1 MTAFTASHA
10 DPNDTFEH
18 RLRLILEMAATTLEV
33 ERVSLWRFASHNAA
47 IECAGLYR
55 NSAKVYES
63 GAVLAREAAPAYFD
77 AIERQRVIA
86 APDARTDPR
95 TSGFRVPYLQP
106 LNIFAMLDVPL
117 RRGQDVIGVL
127 CAEHVGAARMWTVDE
142 QNFAISTANLI
153 AVATADERRREALS
167 QLDRELAGA
176 ARMQRQLLPPEM
188 PHHPAIRFGSYYR
201 TSRHAGGDYY
211 DVLSLSG
218 GRMGILVADV
228 SGHGAP
234 AAIVMAMIRAVVHT
248 YPGVPDDPPAVLRY
262 INTHFQFLW
271 DTSMYTTAVYAVLD
285 PSRKTLR
292 MSSAGHP
299 LPMKARRGGVDSPS
313 IDTAMC
319 LLWNVLGDIPCV
331 EFPLEPGDRWAFFTD
346 GITER
351 QAPDGTMFDPERLSA
366 ALARHGAGA
375 PAAIVDA
382 INFGELNQF
391 SAGHEPE
398 DDQTLLVVGF
408 D

>member
-1 MTAFTASHA
+1 MIADGLATSPSTILVVDDSPTNLQVLIKTLNGTGHRILAAKDGPTALDIAKRTKPDLMLLDVMMPGMDGFEVCRKLKSQ
-10 DPNDTFEH
+10 PDTRNTLVIFLSARGEVSDKVSG
-18 RLRLILEMAATTLEV
+18 LELG
-33 ERVSLWRFASHNAA
+33 A
-47 IECAGLYR
+47 IDYITKPIQGE
-55 NSAKVYES
+55 E
-63 GAVLAREAAPAYFD
+63 
-77 AIERQRVIA
+77 VIA
-86 APDARTDPR
+86 
-95 TSGFRVPYLQP
+95 RVAAHLSRLQ
-106 LNIFAMLDVPL
+106 L
-117 RRGQDVIGVL
+117 
-127 CAEHVGAARMWTVDE
+127 
-142 QNFAISTANLI
+142 
-153 AVATADERRREALS
+153 EREVRLS
-167 QLDRELAGA
+167 RDRLDRELAGA
-176 ARMQRQLLPPEM
+176 ARMQRQLLPPTM
-188 PHHPAIRFGSYYR
+188 PHHPAIRFGSYYQ

-211 DVLSLSG
+211 DVLTLSG

-271 DTSMYTTAVYAVLD
+271 ETPMYATAVYGVLD

-299 LPMKARRGGVDSPS
+299 LPMRVQRGGSVDSPS
-313 IDTAMC
+313 IETAMC

-331 EFPLEPGDRWAFFTD
+331 EVPLQPGDRWAFFTD
-346 GITER
+346 GITDR
-351 QAPDGTMFDPERLSA
+351 QSPDGTMFDPERLSA

-382 INFGELNQF
+382 IIGELDQF
-391 SAGHEPE
+391 SAGQEPE

>member
-1 MTAFTASHA
+1 MTIDTPPPSTILVVDDSPTNLQVLIRTLNGTGHRILAAKDGPTALDIAKRAQPDLMLLDVMMPGMDGFEVCRTLKSQPETRNTLVIFLSARGEVA
-10 DPNDTFEH
+10 DKVSG
-18 RLRLILEMAATTLEV
+18 LELG
-33 ERVSLWRFASHNAA
+33 A
-47 IECAGLYR
+47 IDYITKPIQGE
-55 NSAKVYES
+55 E
-63 GAVLAREAAPAYFD
+63 
-77 AIERQRVIA
+77 VIA
-86 APDARTDPR
+86 
-95 TSGFRVPYLQP
+95 RVAAHLSRLQ
-106 LNIFAMLDVPL
+106 LEREV
-117 RRGQDVIGVL
+117 RRSRD
-127 CAEHVGAARMWTVDE
+127 R
-142 QNFAISTANLI
+142 
-153 AVATADERRREALS
+153 
-167 QLDRELAGA
+167 LDRELAGA
-176 ARMQRQLLPPEM
+176 ARMQRQLLPLTM
-188 PHHPAIRFGSYYR
+188 PHHPAIRFGTYYQ

-271 DTSMYTTAVYAVLD
+271 ETPMYATAVYAVLD

-299 LPMKARRGGVDSPS
+299 LPMRAQRGGGVDSPS
-313 IDTAMC
+313 LETAMC
-319 LLWNVLGDIPCV
+319 LLWNVLGDIPCA
-331 EFPLEPGDRWAFFTD
+331 EFSLQPGDRWAFFTD
-346 GITER
+346 GITDR
-351 QAPDGTMFDPERLSA
+351 QAPDGTMFDPERLSG

-382 INFGELNQF
+382 IIGELDQF
-391 SAGHEPE
+391 SAGQEPE